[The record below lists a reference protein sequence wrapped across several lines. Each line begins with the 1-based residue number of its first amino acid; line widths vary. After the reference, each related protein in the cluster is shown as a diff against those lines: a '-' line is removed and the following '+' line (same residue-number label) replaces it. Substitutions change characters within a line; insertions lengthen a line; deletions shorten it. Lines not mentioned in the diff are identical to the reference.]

1 MDFSPTM
8 TPHPSPAKTVFLEIQ
23 NPDMAQLKICGLT
36 ILERNLRALVH
47 HGFTPIV
54 ITDQNLPT
62 GNVHM
67 VLRGDVQHD
76 PDFFAALKKKLADTK
91 PRFTD
96 PQNLS
101 ANTRIPKLEHAL
113 FAHIL
118 KNTEGWIAT
127 TLNKK
132 ISFALTKH
140 LVKTSITP
148 NQITVFCFI
157 LGIVGSLLLA
167 ASDWGARAAGVLL
180 IQFSSI
186 LDGCDGE
193 VAKLKFIF
201 SKWGAWMDTVSDD
214 IINNVMLVCLFWG
227 VYRDTGNPMILNYGI
242 ATLGASLSV
251 SFFIYRYLFKHK
263 TPNAAHFR
271 LAWDKAVPLTSPT
284 NTPKKSGWFDLV
296 KPVLKRDFFIFISA
310 VLVCLDLRG
319 TLLILCGSIW
329 GAFFLYL
336 ASFIYGIFG
345 GKADS
350 TTSAFTL
357 KMEKS

>member
-1 MDFSPTM
+1 MA
-8 TPHPSPAKTVFLEIQ
+8 PHPSPAKTVFLEIQ

-36 ILERNLRALVH
+36 ILERNHRALVH
-47 HGFTPIV
+47 HGFVPV
-54 ITDQNLPT
+54 LLTDSNLPT
-62 GNVHM
+62 KNADLI
-67 VLRGDVQHD
+67 LRGDVQHES
-76 PDFFAALKKKLADTK
+76 DFFISLKKDFAGTK
-91 PRFTD
+91 TRFTD
-96 PQNLS
+96 PKNLS
-101 ANTRIPKLEHAL
+101 ASARVPKLEKSL

-132 ISFALTKH
+132 ISFALTKY
-140 LVKTSITP
+140 LVKTNITP

-167 ASDWGARAAGVLL
+167 ASNWGARAVGVLL

-214 IINNVMLVCLFWG
+214 IINNVMLLCLFWG
-227 VYRDTGNPMILNYGI
+227 VYRDTGNLMIFQYGM
-242 ATLGASLSV
+242 ATLGASLCV
-251 SFFIYRYLFKHK
+251 SFFIYRYLLKHK

-271 LAWDKAVPLTSPT
+271 LSWEKSIPSTSQT
-284 NTPKKSGWFDLV
+284 TTPKKTNWFDLV
-296 KPVLKRDFFIFISA
+296 KPILKRDFFIFISA

-336 ASFIYGIFG
+336 ASFVYEIFG
-345 GKADS
+345 GKPDS
-350 TTSAFTL
+350 TADKYTFKL
-357 KMEKS
+357 EKS